1 MGCGLLVRSAWARS
15 VLAETSAV
23 SRRVDAM
30 RTSVRM
36 EKAIGRKA
44 GREEREVRACA

>member
-1 MGCGLLVRSAWARS
+1 MGCGLLDRSTWARL

-23 SRRVDAM
+23 CRRVDAM

-36 EKAIGRKA
+36 EKAIGPKV
-44 GREEREVRACA
+44 GREEREV